1 MIIFTVSMMF
11 DDEHIVFIVGIIST
25 ISHNKLIILTIIFK
39 WLLSIRRRKGVKNK
53 DGSFS

>member
-25 ISHNKLIILTIIFK
+25 ITQQIDYTNNNI
-39 WLLSIRRRKGVKNK
+39 
-53 DGSFS
+53 